1 MTQTVDPE
9 KSSGH
14 VPRSFSVENLL
25 REHRTDGPIT
35 SGALIDKLLG
45 THQPPYLGD
54 ELIPEPVAALGPS
67 RTVAGHVDVAQ
78 RRWDGEQ
85 IVEFHGR
92 HLLLALAMDAGVGW
106 PLLRSGVIAEILT
119 SWRQP
124 APPPRRLVWD
134 LLSQEG
140 RDLAEE
146 QPLLAA
152 AFGAPPEWSAELP
165 EPVTMLAL
173 SPAADRVA
181 MLAGGTV
188 YESVRGSVPRRVNDV
203 DGTVVSIGWGR
214 DGVIALRM
222 ADDTAEITQ
231 IATRSRRGTAIDVT
245 GGRLGSAGLPAW
257 LEQSHGV
264 IRSWSLGNPQES
276 AAMTPPGTVLAVDGT
291 GRRGMVNVA
300 GQAVLVSTL
309 TEDEELALP
318 PGSSPGPPP
327 NWPSNM
333 ARVIGVGDPPSG
345 PCALVALGKRA
356 AVASAAPAGGVVI
369 GEPSS
374 PPVAYLATG
383 PGAIGALAADSAGH
397 TLAVAIGQHVSVW
410 SLGRALPAPRTIPG
424 YDPDSRADV
433 DLLEADR
440 DAFALAALIASR
452 ELKPPLAIGLF
463 GDWGSGKTFVLNRI
477 DAMITKLTGDGAP
490 DGYLKHVHVIPFNA
504 WHYAETNLWASLVD
518 QVIRTIAPG
527 RPVSAVREVSEA
539 TSLADNA
546 HAESKDIA
554 KRLKQAQD
562 DVKEAQQRFVG
573 QRRLA
578 WALGIIVLLLVGA
591 AAFLAAVGESRQIVA
606 VAGVAAALFGSVS
619 AAVVQLKRAGGQ
631 AEDIASAGRAGLGF
645 LSRVSGRTAGMAAQA
660 AAITERKLTEKQ
672 EAASEKATR
681 LRAAA
686 ERAEVAAKNDPVGTV
701 LGQLSSVTE
710 YREQLSLVAH
720 TRDLFDDLNEKFT
733 DPANG
738 AAMRFVI
745 VIDDLDRCEAEKV
758 VQVLEAVH
766 LLFNYEMFVVVLAVD
781 TRWLARSLQ
790 IRYHRLLGEPDSA
803 GPYDYLE
810 KIIQIPVHLLPLDDA
825 LVRTMITGLTGL
837 PTAPPAEPAHAP
849 APSPD
854 GESGKNVRA
863 SASDGEARAL
873 AAERKRTSRA
883 PLPAEVLKIT
893 QDEATAMSAVAPLM
907 GTTPRTVKRFVN
919 TYRLL
924 KARADDP
931 VDFSHPQGAI
941 GDHEVVAFLLA
952 VVTGRPAVYRRLLPA
967 LKCAPDSATLQSVA
981 AALSQG
987 SEADPTLADVLTWL
1001 GSYPG
1006 YAGAPAHRYAKWATE
1021 VARFSFTP
1029 SSTTIPSIT
1038 TIPSTTAEV
1047 VHAAVRAP

>member
-1 MTQTVDPE
+1 
-9 KSSGH
+9 
-14 VPRSFSVENLL
+14 
-25 REHRTDGPIT
+25 
-35 SGALIDKLLG
+35 
-45 THQPPYLGD
+45 
-54 ELIPEPVAALGPS
+54 
-67 RTVAGHVDVAQ
+67 
-78 RRWDGEQ
+78 
-85 IVEFHGR
+85 
-92 HLLLALAMDAGVGW
+92 
-106 PLLRSGVIAEILT
+106 
-119 SWRQP
+119 
-124 APPPRRLVWD
+124 
-134 LLSQEG
+134 
-140 RDLAEE
+140 
-146 QPLLAA
+146 
-152 AFGAPPEWSAELP
+152 
-165 EPVTMLAL
+165 
-173 SPAADRVA
+173 
-181 MLAGGTV
+181 
-188 YESVRGSVPRRVNDV
+188 
-203 DGTVVSIGWGR
+203 
-214 DGVIALRM
+214 
-222 ADDTAEITQ
+222 
-231 IATRSRRGTAIDVT
+231 
-245 GGRLGSAGLPAW
+245 
-257 LEQSHGV
+257 
-264 IRSWSLGNPQES
+264 
-276 AAMTPPGTVLAVDGT
+276 
-291 GRRGMVNVA
+291 
-300 GQAVLVSTL
+300 
-309 TEDEELALP
+309 
-318 PGSSPGPPP
+318 
-327 NWPSNM
+327 
-333 ARVIGVGDPPSG
+333 
-345 PCALVALGKRA
+345 
-356 AVASAAPAGGVVI
+356 
-369 GEPSS
+369 
-374 PPVAYLATG
+374 
-383 PGAIGALAADSAGH
+383 
-397 TLAVAIGQHVSVW
+397 
-410 SLGRALPAPRTIPG
+410 
-424 YDPDSRADV
+424 
-433 DLLEADR
+433 
-440 DAFALAALIASR
+440 
-452 ELKPPLAIGLF
+452 
-463 GDWGSGKTFVLNRI
+463 
-477 DAMITKLTGDGAP
+477 
-490 DGYLKHVHVIPFNA
+490 
-504 WHYAETNLWASLVD
+504 
-518 QVIRTIAPG
+518 
-527 RPVSAVREVSEA
+527 
-539 TSLADNA
+539 
-546 HAESKDIA
+546 
-554 KRLKQAQD
+554 
-562 DVKEAQQRFVG
+562 
-573 QRRLA
+573 
-578 WALGIIVLLLVGA
+578 
-591 AAFLAAVGESRQIVA
+591 
-606 VAGVAAALFGSVS
+606 LFGSVS

-660 AAITERKLTEKQ
+660 AAMTERKLTEKQ